1 MSLPMAGGLEPDD
14 LECPFQ
20 PKTLCDSVNL
30 FQGHPGSI
38 CGFSLVS
45 LQNQSNVPCGFFF
58 KCLSHLIDKQ

>member
-20 PKTLCDSVNL
+20 TKPLCDSVNL

-45 LQNQSNVPCGFFF
+45 LQNQSNVPCDVFSNDA
-58 KCLSHLIDKQ
+58 SHAY